1 MNATE
6 NIGELEGKNITT
18 EWNFGCRVKGDTFL
32 LKELVLFKSHAI
44 SGCIA
49 VCDIERWL
57 KLVSICSSLSKVLQW
72 KHVSSE
78 ITFFAQASKH
88 GAQRNSI
95 FNILTFTKTQM
106 CAG

>member
-18 EWNFGCRVKGDTFL
+18 AWNFGCRVKGDTFL

-49 VCDIERWL
+49 CLWYRKMV
-57 KLVSICSSLSKVLQW
+57 K
-72 KHVSSE
+72 
-78 ITFFAQASKH
+78 
-88 GAQRNSI
+88 
-95 FNILTFTKTQM
+95 
-106 CAG
+106 AGINMQFLE